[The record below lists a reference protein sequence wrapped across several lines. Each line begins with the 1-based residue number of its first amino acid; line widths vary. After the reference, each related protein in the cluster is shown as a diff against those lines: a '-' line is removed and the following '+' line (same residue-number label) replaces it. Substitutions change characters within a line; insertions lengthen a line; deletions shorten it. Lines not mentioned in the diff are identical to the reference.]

1 MSNRNS
7 ENGRRLKVVSNTKKG
22 VELKVHGELYNKLFV
37 RVGHT
42 AKNIMLAILECMDD
56 DMNTVQIGGDTLKQI
71 KKITMYSEQTIRDNL
86 RVLHPIIEKTGQ
98 IRGEYIVNPTFA
110 IKGSEELV
118 WLNYTR
124 INKLKSLEALD
135 E

>member
-37 RVGHT
+37 RVVHT

-56 DMNTVQIGGDTLKQI
+56 DMNTIQIGGDTLKQI

-110 IKGSEELV
+110 VKGSEELV